1 MKEDQLS
8 LSPNGK
14 IIALQIS
21 CIFMVAFVTV
31 VLSAFTKSENVTAE
45 FEIIFLQSST
55 LTSSL
60 SSSESVRLLRID
72 STLLR

>member
-14 IIALQIS
+14 RVALQS
-21 CIFMVAFVTV
+21 SSTFMVAFVTAV
-31 VLSAFTKSENVTAE
+31 SSAFTKSEHLTAE
-45 FEIIFLQSST
+45 FEIIFLQYST

-60 SSSESVRLLRID
+60 SSSECVRLLRIE
-72 STLLR
+72 STLL

>member
-14 IIALQIS
+14 RVALQS
-21 CIFMVAFVTV
+21 SPTFMVAFVTA
-31 VLSAFTKSENVTAE
+31 VLSAFTKSENLIAE

-60 SSSESVRLLRID
+60 SSSESVQLLRID

>member
-14 IIALQIS
+14 RVALQS
-21 CIFMVAFVTV
+21 SSTFMVAFVTV
-31 VLSAFTKSENVTAE
+31 VLSAFTKSEHLIAE

-55 LTSSL
+55 LTSLL
-60 SSSESVRLLRID
+60 SSSQSV
-72 STLLR
+72 

>member
-14 IIALQIS
+14 RVALQS
-21 CIFMVAFVTV
+21 SSTFMVAFVTV
-31 VLSAFTKSENVTAE
+31 VLSGFTKSENLIAE

-60 SSSESVRLLRID
+60 FSSESVGLLRID
-72 STLLR
+72 STLIR

>member
-14 IIALQIS
+14 RVAVQSSSIV
-21 CIFMVAFVTV
+21 MVAFVTA
-31 VLSAFTKSENVTAE
+31 VLSAFTKSENLIAE
-45 FEIIFLQSST
+45 FEIIFLQSFN

-72 STLLR
+72 STLLQ